1 MCKSKEYGLGAV
13 EMGSHLN
20 IAFVKNVFCK
30 MLCGSE
36 ISQSG
41 ERDKA
46 GEEDKNYRML
56 IWLFVLFTDKMLWFY
71 L

>member
-1 MCKSKEYGLGAV
+1 MCKSKEYSGLGAV

-30 MLCGSE
+30 MLSGLE

-41 ERDKA
+41 ERELA
-46 GEEDKNYRML
+46 LIKNCCML
-56 IWLFVLFTDKMLWFY
+56 I
-71 L
+71 

>member
-1 MCKSKEYGLGAV
+1 MCKSKEYSGLGAV

-30 MLCGSE
+30 MLSGLE

-46 GEEDKNYRML
+46 GEELALIKNCCML
-56 IWLFVLFTDKMLWFY
+56 I
-71 L
+71 